1 MKIFQTVVCLLVVA
15 WLALLA
21 FLVHGPEQQDTKR
34 CAEALVTVGIGAECA
49 STVGCVFTMTD
60 LERLRDA
67 QANKQNYCPQ
77 LGPGQE
83 AANQ

>member
-1 MKIFQTVVCLLVVA
+1 
-15 WLALLA
+15 
-21 FLVHGPEQQDTKR
+21 
-34 CAEALVTVGIGAECA
+34 
-49 STVGCVFTMTD
+49 MTD